1 MEGGRRNAGRSV
13 TSKPRAGV
21 ETRKKC
27 SVACVTSGR
36 AMDRSLGLV
45 VARGSRGADRVPFGV
60 QPEGFR
66 SRGAAIVC

>member
-1 MEGGRRNAGRSV
+1 
-13 TSKPRAGV
+13 
-21 ETRKKC
+21 
-27 SVACVTSGR
+27 
-36 AMDRSLGLV
+36 MDRSLGLV